1 MLCPKCNVQ
10 NPDNSRFCK
19 ECGSQ
24 LKDAS
29 PIKKTYVCCPKCN
42 TENRETSKIC
52 MHCGSLLKIA
62 PPEPPDLETQTN
74 IPYHAGLWRRSL
86 AFFID
91 SAILGAA
98 LLVVTLFFALIFTG
112 PSSLLSGSVESI
124 KTSALSRGLFSFY
137 FTAPLFLLLI
147 GWLYF
152 TFLESSKSRAT
163 PGKMAAEI
171 FVTDS
176 ENQTISLKKA
186 NKRSLIKI
194 FPLVIILF
202 LFIIDFPVLLK
213 IIVLLLSLSFF
224 LPLGLAKQTI
234 PDRIADTLVLR
245 KEGPV
250 SLGKKLPLTMVGQIE
265 EVAPN
270 IPETLP
276 KKEIAVS
283 QEPVL
288 TRDVPPD
295 EILSKIK
302 ELEGK
307 DVVTYAKLGNDG
319 WLCICGTLMNAG
331 FTKCSLCQREKYFV
345 LNNYTKEEA
354 VKDYQEG
361 TLGKKHEK
369 IVIVHK
375 EEETP
380 LLERETPH
388 YRILEKLKNIE
399 GKDVI
404 TYAKTN
410 GIEWLCVC
418 GTLNKVH
425 KCMLCKR
432 FKNYVLEKYN
442 KERVLGDFSTEA
454 EVKQEKPIVEQKD
467 SHPPADVK
475 KEELTAEEKPVEEK
489 EIPLAKEAPK
499 TAETKKEE
507 KTEPEEEQQEKKEI
521 SLEKLAPSQEM
532 LNLLKKIEGNDFIN
546 YARQEKEKWL
556 CVCGNINSVSFEECI
571 NCKRKRSD
579 VLAKYT
585 KEKLEGKN

>member
-1 MLCPKCNVQ
+1 MLCPKCNAQ
-10 NPDNSRFCK
+10 NPGDSRFCK
-19 ECGSQ
+19 ECGSP

-29 PIKKTYVCCPKCN
+29 PIKKTHICCPKCN
-42 TENRETSKIC
+42 TENREASKIC

-74 IPYHAGLWRRSL
+74 IPCHAGLWRRSL

-91 SAILGAA
+91 SVILGAA
-98 LLVVTLFFALIFTG
+98 LLVLTLFFALIFTG
-112 PSSLLSGSVESI
+112 PSSLLSGSAESI
-124 KTSALSRGLFSFY
+124 KTSALSRGLFSIY
-137 FTAPLFLLLI
+137 FTAPIFLLLI

-176 ENQTISLKKA
+176 ENQKISFKKA
-186 NKRSLIKI
+186 NKRSLIKN
-194 FPLVIILF
+194 FPLVILLF
-202 LFIIDFPVLLK
+202 LCIIDFPVLLK

-245 KEGPV
+245 KEEPV
-250 SLGKKLPLTMVGQIE
+250 SLGKKLPLTMIGQIE
-265 EVAPN
+265 EVAPK
-270 IPETLP
+270 LP
-276 KKEIAVS
+276 QKKSEV
-283 QEPVL
+283 
-288 TRDVPPD
+288 
-295 EILSKIK
+295 KIK
-302 ELEGK
+302 
-307 DVVTYAKLGNDG
+307 
-319 WLCICGTLMNAG
+319 I
-331 FTKCSLCQREKYFV
+331 S
-345 LNNYTKEEA
+345 
-354 VKDYQEG
+354 
-361 TLGKKHEK
+361 
-369 IVIVHK
+369 
-375 EEETP
+375 EET
-380 LLERETPH
+380 LLEREAPH
-388 YRILEKLKNIE
+388 YEILDKLQNIE

-418 GTLNKVH
+418 GTLNKVQ

-442 KERVLGDFSTEA
+442 KERVLRDFSIET
-454 EVKQEKPIVEQKD
+454 EVKQEELIVEQKD

-475 KEELTAEEKPVEEK
+475 EEELTVEEKPVEAA
-489 EIPLAKEAPK
+489 EISLAKETPK

-521 SLEKLAPSQEM
+521 SLEKLAPPQEM
-532 LNLLKKIEGNDFIN
+532 LNLLKKIEGDDFIN
-546 YARQEKEKWL
+546 YARQEEKKWL